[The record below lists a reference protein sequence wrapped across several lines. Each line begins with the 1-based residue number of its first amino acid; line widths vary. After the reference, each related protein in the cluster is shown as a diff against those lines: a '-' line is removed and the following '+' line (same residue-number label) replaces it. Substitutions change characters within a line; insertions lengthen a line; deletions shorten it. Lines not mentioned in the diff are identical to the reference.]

1 MRATFGVDI
10 RTPAFDRRLA
20 EFCIGIPED
29 QYLRN
34 GQDRWLI
41 RRAMRGQ
48 LPEDMLAS
56 KNRGAQSA
64 DWFPRLTRER
74 NHIAE
79 ELKRLGKN
87 ADVASIIDLRRLVAL
102 VDDWPDRQPPEFS
115 FEARPLAW
123 ALPQALGAA
132 FFIESVTGLNDPNF
146 VSGESA

>member
-1 MRATFGVDI
+1 
-10 RTPAFDRRLA
+10 
-20 EFCIGIPED
+20 
-29 QYLRN
+29 
-34 GQDRWLI
+34 
-41 RRAMRGQ
+41 MRGQ
-48 LPEDMLAS
+48 LPEDILAS

-79 ELKRLGKN
+79 ELKRLAKN
-87 ADVASIIDLRRLVAL
+87 SDVASIIDLRRLAAIL
-102 VDDWPDRQPPEFS
+102 DDWPDRQPPEFS
-115 FEARPLAW
+115 FEAPPLFM